1 MENIQINKTKTINNY
16 DNINCHN
23 YFEKWAFSMSKG
35 VNTYKKIN
43 NPLLPNSFLMQS
55 HLGILPKQYIFYI
68 CIKD

>member
-35 VNTYKKIN
+35 VNVRGCI
-43 NPLLPNSFLMQS
+43 LFLVC
-55 HLGILPKQYIFYI
+55 LKV
-68 CIKD
+68 IKWAFQMRKGVI